1 MYMMK
6 NTLVLFVF
14 HELND
19 RVNNFIKNAIFVS
32 DDTDFLIVS
41 NGGGSSTK
49 ILTSNNTV
57 TIDDG
62 SLRIT
67 LPPYVKFLS
76 RPNIGHDF
84 GAWSDGLLINDLYRN
99 YQNFIFVNSSIDG
112 PFNKESSWTQ
122 TLLNGLSSTVK
133 LFGCTINT
141 CGKPNEHAHVQ
152 SYAFA
157 MDKEALEYLIQC
169 EIFSNTK
176 YISNKQQVIEM
187 KEIGMSRKIIER
199 GWNIGSLLKCY
210 EGTDWTVPY
219 PIGKPF
225 FDDLMYPRFENI
237 YWKKEELV
245 FIKGNR

>member
-1 MYMMK
+1 MK
-6 NTLVLFVF
+6 NTLVIFVF

-32 DDTDFLIVS
+32 EDTDFVLVS
-41 NGGGSSTK
+41 NGGSSTK
-49 ILTSNNTV
+49 VSTSVNTV
-57 TIDDG
+57 TIYDG
-62 SLRIT
+62 DSRRIT
-67 LPPYVKFLS
+67 LPSHVKFLS

-84 GAWSDGLLINDLYRN
+84 GAWSDGLLIDDLYQN
-99 YQNFIFVNSSIDG
+99 YQNFIFVNSSVDG
-112 PFNKESSWTQ
+112 PFNTEWTQ
-122 TLLNGLSSTVK
+122 PFLNGLSSTVK

-141 CGKPNEHAHVQ
+141 IGKPNECAHVQ

-157 MDKEALEYLIQC
+157 MDKEALDYLIQC

-176 YISNKQQVIEM
+176 YISNKMDVIWM

-210 EGTDWTVPY
+210 EGVDWTVPY

-225 FDDLMYPRFENI
+225 YDDIMFPRFENI

>member
-1 MYMMK
+1 MK
-6 NTLVLFVF
+6 TTLVIFVF

-19 RVNNFIKNAIFVS
+19 SVNNFIKNAVFVS
-32 DDTDFLIVS
+32 DDTDFVIVS
-41 NGGGSSTK
+41 NGGSSIK
-49 ILTSNNTV
+49 VLTSVNAV
-57 TIDDG
+57 IISDG
-62 SLRIT
+62 SRRIT
-67 LPPYVKFLS
+67 LPSHVKFLS

-84 GAWSDGLLINDLYRN
+84 GAWSDGLLIDDLYQN

-112 PFNKESSWTQ
+112 PFNRDSLWTQ

-141 CGKPNEHAHVQ
+141 CLKPNECAHVQ

-176 YISNKQQVIEM
+176 YISNKHDVIWM
-187 KEIGMSRKIIER
+187 KEIGMSRKIIQR

-210 EGTDWTVPY
+210 EGIDWTLPY
-219 PIGKPF
+219 PIEKPF
-225 FDDLMYPRFENI
+225 FDDIMYPRFENI

-245 FIKGNR
+245 FIKGNRW